1 MKIINK
7 IIQITSRI
15 RSNPIS
21 KDNLIKAFSNY
32 LYFNLSC
39 RIKEEIIYKG
49 INNIKFSIKKGD
61 AGLVGNIYFGLY
73 EFEDSM
79 FVIHFLRENDFFLD
93 IGSNLGHFSLIASG
107 VANAN
112 SIAIE
117 PIPTTYERLLK
128 QIKINK
134 FEDKIEALN
143 IGLADVTSTLYFST
157 DRGTMNRIVDIN
169 YSNAIKVAV
178 TTLDAINKT
187 NKNISLIKMDVEG
200 YENYVLQGGIE
211 TLSNIN
217 LKAIIVE
224 LNNSGAKYNI
234 SDNEVYSKLLKLNF
248 EPYRYNPLKRELI
261 KLDSYNKEDFN
272 TIFIRDLDYVQERIA
287 NSEYYKIWN
296 KKI

>member
-7 IIQITSRI
+7 IIQISSRV

-21 KDNLIKAFSNY
+21 KDNLIKSFYNY
-32 LYFNLSC
+32 LYFNLVC

-79 FVIHFLRENDFFLD
+79 FVIHFLRKNDFFLD

-157 DRGTMNRIVDIN
+157 DKGTMNGIVDIN
-169 YSNAIKVAV
+169 YPNAIKVAV
-178 TTLDAINKT
+178 TTLDALNGA

-211 TLSNIN
+211 TLSNRN

-234 SDNEVYSKLLKLNF
+234 SDNEVYSRLLGFNF
-248 EPYRYNPLKRELI
+248 KPYKYDPLKRALI

-272 TIFIRDLDYVQERIA
+272 TIFIRDFEYVKERIDT
-287 NSEYYKIWN
+287 SEYYKIWN